1 MYVIYDDLEKLLNK
15 KKLET
20 WKEQKV
26 QLTIAIVFKNIQD
39 PSKKY
44 ILYVKSR
51 NRAMHYGDDVK
62 ETIIRLY
69 NTFWE
74 NYEYEE
80 ENVLRTGSNFVF
92 DSIDLAYVKIY

>member
-51 NRAMHYGDDVK
+51 NIPMHYGDEVK
-62 ETIIRLY
+62 ETIIKLY
-69 NTFWE
+69 NSFLE
-74 NYEYEE
+74 NYEYE